1 MVKTLSRPVAQEPDL
16 AQLDAC
22 RQIIGQHC
30 YSTQEEIR
38 HQLSERG
45 FADISQSTISRL
57 LRRLGVA
64 KAQNANGKKVYTLV
78 DDQLEPAGSPR
89 SIHARVRD
97 VVYNQQM
104 VLIHTTPGA
113 ATVVARLL
121 DRNANPEIMGAVAGN
136 DVVLV
141 APRHISRTR
150 QAHAAVVRTLAQAR

>member
-1 MVKTLSRPVAQEPDL
+1 VVKTLSRPVEQEPDL

-38 HQLSERG
+38 RELSERG

-78 DDQLEPAGSPR
+78 DDQLEPAGSTR
-89 SIHARVRD
+89 SIHDMVRE
-97 VVYNQQM
+97 VVHNQQM

-150 QAHAAVVRTLAQAR
+150 QAHAAVVRTLEQAR

>member
-1 MVKTLSRPVAQEPDL
+1 MVKTLSRPPEQESDL

-38 HQLSERG
+38 RELAERG
-45 FADISQSTISRL
+45 FADISQSTIS
-57 LRRLGVA
+57 RRLGVA

-78 DDQLEPAGSPR
+78 DEQLEPAGSTR
-89 SIHARVRD
+89 SVHDMVRA
-97 VVYNQQM
+97 VVHNQQM
-104 VLIHTTPGA
+104 VLVHTTPGA

-121 DRNANPEIMGAVAGN
+121 DRHADPEILGAVAGN
-136 DVVLV
+136 DVVLI

-150 QAHAAVVRTLAQAR
+150 QAHAAVVRTLEQAR

>member
-1 MVKTLSRPVAQEPDL
+1 MVKTLSHPVEQEPDL

-22 RQIIGQHC
+22 RQIIGRHC

-38 HQLSERG
+38 RELAERG

-78 DDQLEPAGSPR
+78 DEQLEPAGSTR
-89 SIHARVRD
+89 SVHDMVRA
-97 VVYNQQM
+97 VVHNQQM
-104 VLIHTTPGA
+104 VLVHTTPGA
-113 ATVVARLL
+113 ANVVARLL
-121 DRNANPEIMGAVAGN
+121 DRHADPEILGAVAGN

-150 QAHAAVVRTLAQAR
+150 QAHAAVVRTLEQAR

>member
-1 MVKTLSRPVAQEPDL
+1 MVNTLSRPAEPESDL

-38 HQLSERG
+38 RELSARG

-78 DDQLEPAGSPR
+78 DEQLEPAGSTR
-89 SIHARVRD
+89 AIHDMVRA
-97 VVYNQQM
+97 VVHNQQM
-104 VLIHTTPGA
+104 VLVHTTPGPLPWWLA
-113 ATVVARLL
+113 CWIATPIPKSWGPWPA
-121 DRNANPEIMGAVAGN
+121 
-136 DVVLV
+136 
-141 APRHISRTR
+141 T
-150 QAHAAVVRTLAQAR
+150 TWY

>member
-1 MVKTLSRPVAQEPDL
+1 MSKPPSRPVAQEPDL
-16 AQLDAC
+16 AQLDIC
-22 RQIIGQHC
+22 RQIIGLHC
-30 YSTQEEIR
+30 CSTQEEIR
-38 HQLSERG
+38 RELSERG

-64 KAQNANGKKVYTLV
+64 KTQNASGKKVYTLLEE
-78 DDQLEPAGSPR
+78 QLEPVGSTR
-89 SIHARVRD
+89 SIHDMVRK
-97 VVYNQQM
+97 VVHNQQM

-121 DRNANPEIMGAVAGN
+121 DRNATPEIMGAIAGN

-150 QAHAAVVRTLAQAR
+150 QAHAAVVRTLEQVR

>member
-1 MVKTLSRPVAQEPDL
+1 MVKTHPHPAEQETDT

-22 RQIIGQHC
+22 RRIVGQHC
-30 YSTQEEIR
+30 FSTQEEIR
-38 HQLSERG
+38 TELAQQG

-64 KAQNANGKKVYTLV
+64 KAQNASGKKVYTLV
-78 DDQLEPAGSPR
+78 EDQLEPTGCRR
-89 SIHARVRD
+89 SVHDMVRSVD
-97 VVYNQQM
+97 HNRQL

-121 DRNANPEIMGAVAGN
+121 DRHANPEIMGAVAGN

-141 APRHISRTR
+141 APRHVSRTR
-150 QAHAAVVRTLAQAR
+150 QAHEAVLRTLAQAR